1 MWMQWWL
8 WLLLGLFLLLCELL
22 TPGGFYIIFFG
33 VGAVVVG
40 VLSLMN
46 LAGPLWL
53 QWLLFSVIS
62 VGTLVLFRR
71 PLLRMVEPVS
81 RTHDVDSLVGETAVA
96 LEDIPAGAI
105 GKAEMRG
112 TSWTA
117 RNVGAGALA
126 RGQRC
131 KVERVEGLMLCVRS
145 E

>member
-40 VLSLMN
+40 VLSLMD

-117 RNVGAGALA
+117 RNVGASALA
-126 RGQRC
+126 RSQRC
-131 KVERVEGLMLCVRS
+131 KVERVEGLMLFVRS

>member
-1 MWMQWWL
+1 
-8 WLLLGLFLLLCELL
+8 
-22 TPGGFYIIFFG
+22 
-33 VGAVVVG
+33 
-40 VLSLMN
+40 
-46 LAGPLWL
+46 
-53 QWLLFSVIS
+53 VIS

-81 RTHDVDSLVGETAVA
+81 RPHDVDSLVGETAVP

>member
-33 VGAVVVG
+33 IGAVVVG
-40 VLSLMN
+40 LLAYMN
-46 LAGPLWL
+46 WAGPPWL

-62 VGTLVLFRR
+62 VLSLALLRR
-71 PLLRMVEPVS
+71 PLLKRLETAAPK
-81 RTHDVDSLVGETAVA
+81 HDVDSLVGETATA
-96 LEDIPAGAI
+96 LENIPAGAV
-105 GKAEMRG
+105 GRVELRG
-112 TSWTA
+112 ASWSA
-117 RNVGAGALA
+117 RNVGAAALA

-131 KVERVEGLMLCVRS
+131 KVERVEGLMLFVRS